1 MEKLGLGPTEM
12 MILNP
17 ALIYARLTGFGQNG
31 PYASMAG
38 HDINYVAMSGT
49 LSKLGRPDSPPIPPG
64 NILADFAG
72 GSLTCAWG
80 ILLALYEREKSGKGQ
95 VIDSA
100 MMDGVLYLSSFL
112 WEGQKNGLWD
122 KPRGQNVIDSGFL
135 PLDGRPPLPSP
146 SPSPSPQPQGSTTC
160 DGFIPENISFIDCL
174 GRPEQLQ
181 KFNEWLGQINGE
193 YQNTLEC
200 MVRMM
205 EYSRTNFPSRV
216 VARKMAKE
224 IFTNY
229 LSPTGLKY
237 IGPIHPE
244 FLLELARSFQKELN
258 LLQKSLMSWG
268 KDVSTGSMRFIL
280 LFWVFENISKWHW
293 RL

>member
-1 MEKLGLGPTEM
+1 MAEEAGSGSIGLEVDKLLVNSSTSMEHLEVADTTGTYSNADTNGEQAQPSPTKGESRAKTNLEQELGQHLCQHDQQEVQPTQ
-12 MILNP
+12 IHPNL
-17 ALIYARLTGFGQNG
+17 
-31 PYASMAG
+31 
-38 HDINYVAMSGT
+38 
-49 LSKLGRPDSPPIPPG
+49 
-64 NILADFAG
+64 
-72 GSLTCAWG
+72 
-80 ILLALYEREKSGKGQ
+80 Q
-95 VIDSA
+95 V
-100 MMDGVLYLSSFL
+100 
-112 WEGQKNGLWD
+112 
-122 KPRGQNVIDSGFL
+122 
-135 PLDGRPPLPSP
+135 PPLPSPLPQPPSPSSSPSP

-244 FLLELARSFQKELN
+244 FLLELESKIFPEGVEPPPEVFDEL
-258 LLQKSLMSWG
+258 G
-268 KDVSTGSMRFIL
+268 EGCFY
-280 LFWVFENISKWHW
+280 
-293 RL
+293 RLDEIYPTFLGF